1 MLAWLSN
8 GIHWQASF
16 ALTKLLQG
24 LQTQI
29 YLAFVVVL
37 PFYCS
42 TIITRQNL
50 RVNKAVLEQKRRHW
64 LLYWIIYIVIEFM
77 GYPVS
82 NWILTNI
89 LSVFPEMFSTVVN
102 LILAL
107 FWLAKFIFLVLLSM
121 PATGL
126 LDKLCIHGLGISETL
141 LEPHIEHK
149 DDQKPLSFSKFMKF
163 QKQIAA
169 LVLCINKVVNE
180 TAPTKSH
187 IKKIVTGEVKTVTK
201 VTARK
206 VKDKITYKK
215 TPEANPLQNDEHTG
229 QQTATSSTNQV
240 NQNQNM
246 VTEPS
251 LPKSDSQRRTI
262 CTEEDQSLLA
272 FERQAIHS
280 NTKRDIVAS

>member
-1 MLAWLSN
+1 
-8 GIHWQASF
+8 
-16 ALTKLLQG
+16 
-24 LQTQI
+24 
-29 YLAFVVVL
+29 
-37 PFYCS
+37 
-42 TIITRQNL
+42 
-50 RVNKAVLEQKRRHW
+50 
-64 LLYWIIYIVIEFM
+64 
-77 GYPVS
+77 
-82 NWILTNI
+82 
-89 LSVFPEMFSTVVN
+89 
-102 LILAL
+102 
-107 FWLAKFIFLVLLSM
+107 
-121 PATGL
+121 
-126 LDKLCIHGLGISETL
+126 
-141 LEPHIEHK
+141 
-149 DDQKPLSFSKFMKF
+149 MKF

-262 CTEEDQSLLA
+262 VNFGLLKIFSALRRISPYWHLRDKPSILTQKGIQLLHKNYQVAIYFMFIVIIIKISLISNKI
-272 FERQAIHS
+272 FEVKPQ
-280 NTKRDIVAS
+280 